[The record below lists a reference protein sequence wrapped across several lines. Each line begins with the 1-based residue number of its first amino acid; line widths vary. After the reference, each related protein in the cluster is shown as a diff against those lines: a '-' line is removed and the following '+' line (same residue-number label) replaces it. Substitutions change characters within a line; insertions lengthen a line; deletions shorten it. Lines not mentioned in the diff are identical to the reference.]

1 MPITS
6 NKVPFPEALSAP
18 FAGRGTWNFKFF
30 GGILDGAT
38 SEQDLELV
46 LRRLDY
52 TKWRVNRHST
62 VLYVIHAIDRS
73 NGLILV
79 AHSANPWVGG

>member
-18 FAGRGTWNFKFF
+18 FAGRGEWTFKFY
-30 GGILDGAT
+30 GGILDGAA
-38 SEQDLELV
+38 SEQDLSLV
-46 LRRLDY
+46 LRRLDF
-52 TKWRVNRHST
+52 TKWRINRHST
-62 VLYVIHAIDRS
+62 VLYVIHAIDRANS
-73 NGLILV
+73 LILV